1 MRNRRVDRASIGFG
15 ANMQAKLDDHDVQ
28 GAYFDRAE
36 PADLVSYGLI
46 PEFVGRFPLLV
57 STRSLDVEQMVLVL
71 TKPKNALVKQ
81 YKYLFALSDVDF
93 HITDGAL
100 REIATVA
107 LSKNTGARGL
117 RAILENIL
125 LEAMFL
131 VPERADVTV
140 YIDDAVVRGERS
152 VLFLSHEPERAAA
165 PIAA

>member
-1 MRNRRVDRASIGFG
+1 
-15 ANMQAKLDDHDVQ
+15 
-28 GAYFDRAE
+28 
-36 PADLVSYGLI
+36 
-46 PEFVGRFPLLV
+46 
-57 STRSLDVEQMVLVL
+57 MVLVL

-140 YIDDAVVRGERS
+140 YIDDAVVRGDNEKNHTRLEGGPPLGVAVAEAGPLAEGGPLGVAPVEDLS
-152 VLFLSHEPERAAA
+152 V
-165 PIAA
+165 